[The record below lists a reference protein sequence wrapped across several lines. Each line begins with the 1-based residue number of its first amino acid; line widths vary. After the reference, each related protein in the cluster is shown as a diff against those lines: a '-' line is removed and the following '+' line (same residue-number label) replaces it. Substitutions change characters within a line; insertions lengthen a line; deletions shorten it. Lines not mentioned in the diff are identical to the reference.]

1 MPSSSRLGSGTC
13 STRSRPAAA
22 AEPVSPSAR
31 LPSPRR
37 CRPSSPASATPS
49 TRPSPGCLRAASG
62 RGRGCSGSRW
72 GRLPLA
78 RCPRG
83 RSSCCTRTSRA
94 PSTTRRRRCCAA
106 PASRCSTCT
115 PRAAPTP
122 RRLPTACTTPA
133 PSRAATRSACC
144 GSCCQAAE
152 ERRAHVSRDEIRAS
166 ARGRGGEREEQE
178 ALREHGVAGTWSV
191 YPLLRP
197 SSVLQCALRAP
208 STAPSPPP

>member
-22 AEPVSPSAR
+22 AAPASPSAR
-31 LPSPRR
+31 PPSPRR

-49 TRPSPGCLRAASG
+49 TRPSLGCLRAASG

-72 GRLPLA
+72 GRSPLA
-78 RCPRG
+78 RCPHG
-83 RSSCCTRTSRA
+83 RSSFCTRTSRA

-122 RRLPTACTTPA
+122 RPLPTACTTPA
-133 PSRAATRSACC
+133 PSRAATHSACC

-166 ARGRGGEREEQE
+166 ARGRGGEREE
-178 ALREHGVAGTWSV
+178 ALRET
-191 YPLLRP
+191 PRTLL
-197 SSVLQCALRAP
+197 SLD
-208 STAPSPPP
+208 TARLHTLATAACEHVECEHEPR

>member
-22 AEPVSPSAR
+22 AAPASPSAR
-31 LPSPRR
+31 PPSPRR

-49 TRPSPGCLRAASG
+49 TRPSLGCLRAASG

-72 GRLPLA
+72 GRSPLA
-78 RCPRG
+78 RCPHG
-83 RSSCCTRTSRA
+83 RSSFCTRTSRA

-122 RRLPTACTTPA
+122 RPLPTACTTPA
-133 PSRAATRSACC
+133 PSRAATHSACC

-166 ARGRGGEREEQE
+166 ARGRGGEREE
-178 ALREHGVAGTWSV
+178 ALRET
-191 YPLLRP
+191 PRTLL
-197 SSVLQCALRAP
+197 SLD
-208 STAPSPPP
+208 TARLHTLAATAACEHVECEHDTR